1 MFVDFCKDTIRVT
14 ITNVTKPDD
23 VKTFIHHPNTST
35 GKTNFTRSILST
47 MGKSFLW
54 CYVRSKS
61 NPNTRS
67 IAIPLT
73 GEYGHMSGDGTC
85 EGPFRYIA
93 DIVKAIDP
101 AKSEF
106 VIETLLGQDRYI
118 LTTEFIPSNESTTTT
133 AEDTSLDTMTPLSD
147 GSQPLIKTNFFGD

>member
-1 MFVDFCKDTIRVT
+1 MIVDFCKDTIRVI
-14 ITNVTKPDD
+14 ITNVSQPDD
-23 VKTFIHHPNTST
+23 MKTFIHHPNTST

-47 MGKSFLW
+47 MGKSLLW

-85 EGPFRYIA
+85 EGSFRYIA
-93 DIVKAIDP
+93 DIVRVIDP

-106 VIETLLGQDRYI
+106 VIETLPGQDRYI
-118 LTTEFIPSNESTTTT
+118 LTTEFISSDGSATTT
-133 AEDTSLDTMTPLSD
+133 AEDTSLDAMTPLSG
-147 GSQPLIKTNFFGD
+147 GSQPLIKSNFFGD